1 MKNCITLVLF
11 SALCVACATARQAAP
26 SEKIITETRIET
38 VYKTDTVLLE
48 IPKIVEKVVTKDT
61 VSALEND
68 YAKSQAVISDGL
80 LTHSLET
87 KPVQKPVEVQT
98 KIVYRDSVIVKDN
111 VIVQTVEVEKELTGW
126 QTFKMKTGGFALGI
140 IVLLIVC
147 VILYFVKPLNLFKL

>member
-1 MKNCITLVLF
+1 MKNFILVLF
-11 SALCVACATARQAAP
+11 SLLCVACGSVKQVTPTERVV
-26 SEKIITETRIET
+26 TETRIET
-38 VYKTDTVLLE
+38 VYQTDTVVLE

-61 VSALEND
+61 VSVLEND

-80 LTHSLET
+80 LAHSLET

-111 VIVQTVEVEKELTGW
+111 VIIQTVEVEKELTGW

-147 VILYFVKPLNLFKL
+147 VILYFVKHLNLFKL

>member
-1 MKNCITLVLF
+1 MKNFILVLF
-11 SALCVACATARQAAP
+11 SLLCVACGSVKQVTPTERVV
-26 SEKIITETRIET
+26 TETRIET
-38 VYKTDTVLLE
+38 VYQTDTVLLE

-61 VSALEND
+61 VSVLEND

-80 LTHSLET
+80 LAHSLET
-87 KPVQKPVEVQT
+87 KPIQKPVEVQT

-111 VIVQTVEVEKELTGW
+111 VIVQTVEVEKDLTGW

>member
-1 MKNCITLVLF
+1 MKNFITLVLF
-11 SALCVACATARQAAP
+11 SAMCVACATARQAAP
-26 SEKIITETRIET
+26 SEKIITETRVET
-38 VYKTDTVLLE
+38 VFQTDTVFLE
-48 IPKIVEKVVTKDT
+48 VPRIVEKIVTADT
-61 VSALEND
+61 ISVLEND

-87 KPVQKPVEVQT
+87 KPVKQPVGVHT
-98 KIVYRDSVIVKDN
+98 KIVYRDSIIVKDN

>member
-1 MKNCITLVLF
+1 MKNFILVLF
-11 SALCVACATARQAAP
+11 SLLCVACGSVKQVTPTERVV
-26 SEKIITETRIET
+26 TETRIET
-38 VYKTDTVLLE
+38 VYQTDTVLLE

-61 VSALEND
+61 VSVLEND
-68 YAKSQAVISDGL
+68 YAKSQAVVTDGL
-80 LTHSLET
+80 LAHSLET

-111 VIVQTVEVEKELTGW
+111 VIIQTVEVEKELTGW

>member
-1 MKNCITLVLF
+1 MKNFILVLF
-11 SALCVACATARQAAP
+11 SLLCVACGSVKQVTPTERVV
-26 SEKIITETRIET
+26 TETRIET
-38 VYKTDTVLLE
+38 VYQTDTVLLE

-61 VSALEND
+61 VSVLEND

-98 KIVYRDSVIVKDN
+98 KIVYRDSIIVKDN

>member
-1 MKNCITLVLF
+1 MKNFSLILF
-11 SALCVACATARQAAP
+11 AALCVACATARQAAP

-61 VSALEND
+61 VSVLEND

-80 LTHSLET
+80 LAHSLET

>member
-1 MKNCITLVLF
+1 MKNFINLVLF

-26 SEKIITETRIET
+26 SEKIITETRVET

-61 VSALEND
+61 VSVLEND

-80 LTHSLET
+80 LAHSLET

-98 KIVYRDSVIVKDN
+98 KIVYRDSIIVKDN

-147 VILYFVKPLNLFKL
+147 LILYIVKPLNLFKL